1 MGSGTSSMASS
12 TSSADGYDSAVMG
25 SPTRNRTASNTN
37 RGLSSAWKTMRG
49 NELDGTQNANF
60 LEAHAALEQFERDAM
75 AELQLELAGVVAVV

>member
-1 MGSGTSSMASS
+1 
-12 TSSADGYDSAVMG
+12 
-25 SPTRNRTASNTN
+25 
-37 RGLSSAWKTMRG
+37 MRG